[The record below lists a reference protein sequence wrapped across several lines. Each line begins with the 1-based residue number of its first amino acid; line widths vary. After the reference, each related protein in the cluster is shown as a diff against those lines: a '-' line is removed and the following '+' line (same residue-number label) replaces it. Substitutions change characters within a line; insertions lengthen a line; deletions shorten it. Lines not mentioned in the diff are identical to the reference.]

1 MNPSEFSQIRRR
13 GAPAPA
19 FETSSTT
26 YSYPTETFESSNM
39 PIQSNSGRDR
49 TMEFAN
55 TVRSLKGRTFNQQM
69 PMNGQRSKNEVLA
82 QQNREFMTIAAN
94 IGKNLAFQIPAFYFL
109 YFYFV
114 PFFIVLSCP
123 RGFLSRI
130 TQHCKRPTFCCPALY
145 VPSRFKR
152 FKFS

>member
-1 MNPSEFSQIRRR
+1 MNPGEFSQIRRR

-49 TMEFAN
+49 TLEFAN
-55 TVRSLKGRTFNQQM
+55 TVRSLQGRTFNQEQ
-69 PMNGQRSKNEVLA
+69 PINVNGGGSKNRILA

-94 IGKNLAFQIPAFYFL
+94 IGKKLFYAL
-109 YFYFV
+109 TGA
-114 PFFIVLSCP
+114 VLIITCRPGSYA
-123 RGFLSRI
+123 RHGFDCDIFRS
-130 TQHCKRPTFCCPALY
+130 
-145 VPSRFKR
+145 
-152 FKFS
+152 